1 MIWLIKIGGYMEN
14 KVPTSDYIHYYLIT
28 IIFSIIIWG
37 VFEYISICNG
47 MACMIDTNRLWKGL
61 VVISSIFIPITLVLF
76 PYILESLK
84 GFPKAIREMVEDL
97 QNPQIAPFGLIL
109 KLAIVFICVC
119 MFVLFF
125 YYAGLNSSAIKENS
139 VAATQANMF
148 VVAATL
154 FAPLAALIFVQDWK
168 TQHNKTLLSNEAKNL
183 LKPLLLEQNLLLT
196 LEIKINEQYEIE
208 NNRFTVTDN
217 QLNRVFQAYSD
228 ITKKNNLD
236 HAFFNFLV
244 EKRTSDLYNKYL
256 KQGGKLIDFH
266 NKCNEDLK
274 SYTSVKK
281 DLKLLLD
288 ELKLDINK
296 LTDELKSYI
305 LIK

>member
-1 MIWLIKIGGYMEN
+1 
-14 KVPTSDYIHYYLIT
+14 
-28 IIFSIIIWG
+28 
-37 VFEYISICNG
+37 
-47 MACMIDTNRLWKGL
+47 MACMIDTGRLWKGL

-84 GFPKAIREMVEDL
+84 KFPNTIREMIEDL

-109 KLAIVFICVC
+109 KLAMVFLCVC

-125 YYAGLNSSAIKENS
+125 YYAGLDSFAIKEKS

-183 LKPLLLEQNLLLT
+183 LKPLLEEQKLLLE
-196 LEIKINEQYEIE
+196 LEIKMNEQYKIE

-217 QLNRVFQAYSD
+217 ELVEIFNNYYKT
-228 ITKKNNLD
+228 TKKNNLD
-236 HAFFNFLV
+236 HAFFNFLA

-256 KQGGKLIDFH
+256 IQGGKLIDFH
-266 NKCNEDLK
+266 NKCSKDLK
-274 SYTSVKK
+274 SYSSVKE
-281 DLKLLLD
+281 DLQKLLD
-288 ELKLDINK
+288 ELKIDIQN
-296 LTDELKSYI
+296 LTNDLKSYI